1 MDRKAMII
9 GEETVKKYLTPEDV
23 IEICE
28 KTWSWYGEGKVIMP
42 NKITTDMS
50 ELGVAGWFNS
60 MPAYIGP
67 MDVAGIKVVG
77 GYDGNKAL
85 GMSYIKANV
94 LVTDSRTGLL
104 RALVSGDY
112 INDVR
117 TGAQPAIMT
126 KLLASSTDVITIIGT
141 GLMAYYSLLCM
152 SKTIEMKEVRLCDI
166 SEAAQDAFI
175 ARFPDAPWKFVKC
188 KSNEEGCSGADVIIT
203 ITNANADL
211 VEEPW
216 VKKGGLVMTMGS
228 FRETSFDVVRKAD
241 KIAVDQVGQS
251 LHRGNVKELAEMG
264 EITADSFDIIIPD
277 VLAGRAEA
285 RTNPDDRIYAQII
298 GTGMLDVACAGLVL
312 EKIAAS
318 GEEVFQYDMS
328 K

>member
-1 MDRKAMII
+1 MEQKAFII

-23 IEICE
+23 IDCVE
-28 KTWSWYGEGKVIMP
+28 KTWRWYGEGKVIMP

-50 ELGVAGWFNS
+50 ELGVPGWFNS

-67 MDVAGIKVVG
+67 MDVAGIKLVG
-77 GYDGNKAL
+77 GYDGNRAL
-85 GMSYIKANV
+85 GLPYIKANV
-94 LVTDSRTGLL
+94 MITDSRTGIL
-104 RALVSGDY
+104 RALISGDY
-112 INDVR
+112 INDMR

-126 KLLASSTDVITIIGT
+126 KLLASKTDVVTFIGT
-141 GLMAYYSLLCM
+141 GLMAYTSLLCM
-152 SKTIEMKEVRLCDI
+152 SKVLDMKEIRLCDI
-166 SEAAQDAFI
+166 SDEAKDRFI
-175 ARFPDAPWKFVKC
+175 ARFPDAPFKFVKC
-188 KSNEEGCSGADVIIT
+188 ASNEEGCRGADVIIT
-203 ITNANADL
+203 VTNANANL

-216 VKKGGLVMTMGS
+216 VKKGALVMTMGS

-277 VLAGRAEA
+277 VLAGKAKA

-298 GTGMLDVACAGLVL
+298 GTGMLDVAVGGLLL
-312 EKIAAS
+312 EKLAS
-318 GEEVFQYDMS
+318 AGVTPAQFDMT